1 MYIFVHRRCTFL
13 TAIQAL
19 NEGGFFMEI
28 KVHDAGEEWDVVL
41 LDDGES
47 LSWAFPDSKKAKA
60 FAADLEAV
68 LRKHDQR

>member
-1 MYIFVHRRCTFL
+1 M
-13 TAIQAL
+13 
-19 NEGGFFMEI
+19 MEI

-47 LSWAFPDSKKAKA
+47 LSWAFPDSKKAQA

-68 LRKHDQR
+68 LRKHDQS